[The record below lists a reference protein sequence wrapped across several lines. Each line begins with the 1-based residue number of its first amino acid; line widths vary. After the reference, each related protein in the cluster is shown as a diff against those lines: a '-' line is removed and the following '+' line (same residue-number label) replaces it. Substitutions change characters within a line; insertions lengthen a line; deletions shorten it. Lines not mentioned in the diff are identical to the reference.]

1 MYIFILCAQGLF
13 KNDRIQRQDKIEITH
28 MNTTKGTG
36 TQKQQST
43 ENKNVHEYDDTKTE
57 ALTV

>member
-1 MYIFILCAQGLF
+1 MDFNFTWNFLTCSVTGAVIKKRQNAKQG
-13 KNDRIQRQDKIEITH
+13 KIEITH

-43 ENKNVHEYDDTKTE
+43 ENKNVHE
-57 ALTV
+57 

>member
-1 MYIFILCAQGLF
+1 MDIL
-13 KNDRIQRQDKIEITH
+13 KNDRIQRQGKIEITH

-43 ENKNVHEYDDTKTE
+43 ENKNVHE
-57 ALTV
+57 

>member
-1 MYIFILCAQGLF
+1 MDIL
-13 KNDRIQRQDKIEITH
+13 KSDRIQRQGKIEITH

-43 ENKNVHEYDDTKTE
+43 ENQNVHE
-57 ALTV
+57 